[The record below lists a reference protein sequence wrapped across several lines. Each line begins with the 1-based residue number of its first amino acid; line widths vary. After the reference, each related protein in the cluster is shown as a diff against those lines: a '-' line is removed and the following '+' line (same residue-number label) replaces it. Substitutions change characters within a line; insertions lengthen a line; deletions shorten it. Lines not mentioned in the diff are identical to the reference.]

1 MAKTRTIADLRK
13 ELSAKERQLEKL
25 QAKRDQLSL
34 QLEEVDKQIA
44 SLSGKTPQRKAR
56 SKKVGKKPKQS
67 IGKESLGDVL
77 AKALKDKGT
86 VKVADAAQMAIAAGY
101 KTQSKQFAN
110 IVSHTLANDDR
121 FRKIRRGLFKVK

>member
-1 MAKTRTIADLRK
+1 MYIVRYVTDKGTRQSEPVGTIESARYLRAEILANCK
-13 ELSAKERQLEKL
+13 PQDVEIV
-25 QAKRDQLSL
+25 SL
-34 QLEEVDKQIA
+34 T
-44 SLSGKTPQRKAR
+44 GKIPQRKAR

-77 AKALKDKGT
+77 AKSLKDKGT
-86 VKVADAAQMAIAAGY
+86 VKVANAAQMAIAAGY

>member
-34 QLEEVDKQIA
+34 QLEKVDKQIA
-44 SLSGKTPQRKAR
+44 SLTGKTPQRKAR
-56 SKKVGKKPKQS
+56 SKKAGKKPKRS
-67 IGKESLGDVL
+67 IEKESLGDVL
-77 AKALKDKGT
+77 AKSLKDKGT
-86 VKVADAAQMAIAAGY
+86 VKVADAAQMAIVAGY